1 MGLLAPSD
9 SLRLAS
15 RSILRELP
23 KDVSQLR
30 ILARPSL
37 VFYLAQSSGVAIGRQ
52 PDLAR
57 LLDNRDPRAWAVLD
71 MALMR
76 QDNVSAGDLERSLG
90 DWLVVREIPTTLN
103 LPTLLDID
111 PAAARGSETDS
122 SAPIRLL
129 RPRRREDVR

>member
-1 MGLLAPSD
+1 LLAPSD

-15 RSILRELP
+15 RSILGELP
-23 KDVSQLR
+23 KDLSHLR
-30 ILARPSL
+30 VLARPSL
-37 VFYLAQSSGVAIGRQ
+37 TFYLAQANGVTIGRQ
-52 PDLAR
+52 PDLTR
-57 LLDNRDPRAWAVLD
+57 LFDSRDPRAWAILD

-76 QDNVSAGDLERSLG
+76 QDNISEVDLERSLG

-111 PAAARGSETDS
+111 PAAARAGQADS

-129 RPRRREDVR
+129 RPRRRENVR

>member
-1 MGLLAPSD
+1 M
-9 SLRLAS
+9 
-15 RSILRELP
+15 
-23 KDVSQLR
+23 R

-37 VFYLAQSSGVAIGRQ
+37 AFYLAQANGVTIGRQ

-57 LLDNRDPRAWAVLD
+57 LLDSRDPRAWAVLD

-76 QDNVSAGDLERSLG
+76 QDNVAAGDLERSLA

-111 PAAARGSETDS
+111 PAAAREGRADS
-122 SAPIRLL
+122 SAPISLL